1 MCYSS
6 HIHGFSVDKSKW
18 KGEEIMTNM
27 RIGLQ
32 GSNSQYTGVQ
42 AAGSRGSRKAAG
54 ESFAQALAQ
63 AKSGKMESDT
73 SGVRFSKHAL
83 QRLQDRNIDLD
94 SQALEKL
101 NQTVERMSQKGS
113 REALIYLNDVAM
125 VVSIA
130 KKTVVTA
137 VDGDSA
143 KENIFTNIDSAAI
156 L

>member
-1 MCYSS
+1 
-6 HIHGFSVDKSKW
+6 
-18 KGEEIMTNM
+18 MTNM

-54 ESFAQALAQ
+54 ESFAQALAK
-63 AKSGKMESDT
+63 AESGKAESGDT

>member
-1 MCYSS
+1 
-6 HIHGFSVDKSKW
+6 
-18 KGEEIMTNM
+18 MTNM

-63 AKSGKMESDT
+63 ASSGKGGSKGEASEAGNI